1 MNKKQK
7 LSLLLPAIIAVLSG
21 IIALSAVTYAW
32 INVAVGTFTN
42 VTPTVG
48 GKISKGTDNL
58 LIGTEPGGE
67 NYDVSCDLQVI
78 YPDFLL
84 PISTA
89 DLDHFYTSAQ
99 QDRQGVSIRFR
110 DETETFRSFLLSG
123 TLYLQYLGNQCDVY
137 FSPPELDIRST
148 DQILSA
154 GRLGLKITQDDGT
167 VTRWVFTLDY
177 FRGEEETQ
185 HRDTVEQVN
194 SVIAGIDSSG
204 SPRFV
209 DDPARPIEEFFLEEP
224 NHQKLLSMQ
233 FGQIAQVDFFLYL
246 EGCDDA
252 CFNPMIGDDVSEEVD
267 FTQEPVFDANNPNV
281 LLQLGFAAEPV
292 IPEEQ

>member
-48 GKISKGTDNL
+48 GKISKGSDNL
-58 LIGTEPGGE
+58 LICAEPAGE
-67 NYDVSCDLQVI
+67 YGISCDMQVI

-99 QDRQGVSIRFR
+99 QDRQGISIRFR

-167 VTRWVFTLDY
+167 VTRWFFTLDY

-185 HRDTVEQVN
+185 HRDTVEQAN

-224 NHQKLLSMQ
+224 NHRKLLSME
-233 FGQIAQVDFFLYL
+233 FDEIAQVDFFLYL

-252 CFNPMIGDDVSEEVD
+252 CFNPMVADDASQNAD
-267 FTQEPVFDANNPNV
+267 SSQELVFDANNPNL

-292 IPEEQ
+292 TPEEQ